1 MEKQYSVGFSKFRQ
15 LMDLWDNYVLAENVE
30 HEIEKFLDH
39 KQLLM
44 FFTFTYKKKYEDDKK
59 SVTKLYG
66 ATEEGRLGFARMK
79 SPNPEDPEVYQDN
92 FTAFDL
98 KSLLNKSNSDEIETI
113 KIFNKKDLK
122 NIKIIEKE
130 KAIEM
135 LSKPKLK
142 KVIKPLAA
150 EPEDKTVLNDER

>member
-1 MEKQYSVGFSKFRQ
+1 MEKQYSVGFSKFCQ

-44 FFTFTYKKKYEDDKK
+44 FFTFTYTKKGSDKK
-59 SVTKLYG
+59 VIKLYG

-79 SPNPEDPEVYQDN
+79 SPNPEDPDVAQDN

-98 KSLLNKSNSDEIETI
+98 KSLLNKSHSDEIETI

-122 NIKIIEKE
+122 NIKIIDKE
-130 KAIEM
+130 KAIQM
-135 LSKPKLK
+135 LSKPKIK
-142 KVIKPLAA
+142 KVIKPLAM
-150 EPEDKTVLNDER
+150 EPEDKTVLNDEQ